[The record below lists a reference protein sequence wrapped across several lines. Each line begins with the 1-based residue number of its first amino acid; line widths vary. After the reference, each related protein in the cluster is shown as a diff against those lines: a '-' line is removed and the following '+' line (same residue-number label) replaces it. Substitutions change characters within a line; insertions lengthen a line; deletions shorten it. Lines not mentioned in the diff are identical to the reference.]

1 MIIEPSEI
9 DAIKPKST
17 HTIDIEEFVPLADID
32 PVYFE
37 QPYYLLPDKQGG
49 KAYKLLVEAM
59 EGLQKVAIGRVVIR
73 QKESLV
79 AIRVRDGLLCLQ
91 MMRYDD
97 EVIPLEDL
105 RGDLADEAEP
115 SEREV
120 AMARQLVDALTNEFE
135 PEKFHNE
142 YRDKVLELIEQKA
155 AGQEIVATPTPEP
168 QGKVLD
174 LMAAL
179 EASIAGAGKGPAPAA
194 AAEDDG
200 GARPRSRPASAR
212 PRSGRRSRPSRQLAR
227 RTASSR
233 RTASATTGAWSS
245 SSWTSASQPQRTHT
259 ASSSTARSS
268 AYTGHDS
275 YRAGGTVSSG
285 MGPLSEPGGGL
296 AGWARCARVARISV
310 APPRITRVWF
320 TVADGHGAR
329 PTPSVT
335 SQPWIPAKPSP
346 AARSSSSGRAPRRSR
361 WPPSGARP
369 TPCGASSPT
378 CWPASPP
385 PAA

>member
-1 MIIEPSEI
+1 VPSTVWSGSLSFGLVNVPVKMHTATVNRDVSFNQIEAATGSRIRMRRVSEATGEEVANDQLVKGYEISKGQYVIIEPSEI

-79 AIRVRDGLLCLQ
+79 AIRVREGLLCLQ
-91 MMRYDD
+91 MMRYAD
-97 EVIPLEDL
+97 EVIPLVEL
-105 RGDLADEAEP
+105 QGDLADDAEP

-155 AGQEIVATPTPEP
+155 AGQEIVAAPSPEP
-168 QGKVLD
+168 AAKVLD

-179 EASIAGAGKGPAPAA
+179 EASIAGAGKAPAGAPAA
-194 AAEDDG
+194 DDEGADEAEAEKP
-200 GARPRSRPASAR
+200 ARK
-212 PRSGRRSRPSRQLAR
+212 
-227 RTASSR
+227 RTAKK
-233 RTASATTGAWSS
+233 RTA
-245 SSWTSASQPQRTHT
+245 
-259 ASSSTARSS
+259 
-268 AYTGHDS
+268 
-275 YRAGGTVSSG
+275 
-285 MGPLSEPGGGL
+285 
-296 AGWARCARVARISV
+296 
-310 APPRITRVWF
+310 
-320 TVADGHGAR
+320 
-329 PTPSVT
+329 
-335 SQPWIPAKPSP
+335 
-346 AARSSSSGRAPRRSR
+346 
-361 WPPSGARP
+361 
-369 TPCGASSPT
+369 
-378 CWPASPP
+378 
-385 PAA
+385 

>member
-1 MIIEPSEI
+1 VPSTVWSGSLSFGLVNVPVKMHTATVNRDVSFNQIEAATGSRIRMRRVSEATGEEVANDQLVKGYEISKGNYVIIEPSEI

-155 AGQEIVATPTPEP
+155 AGQEIVAAPSPEP
-168 QGKVLD
+168 PGKVLD

-179 EASIAGAGKGPAPAA
+179 EASIAGAGKAPAA
-194 AAEDDG
+194 PAAEADDAEAEADAEKP
-200 GARPRSRPASAR
+200 ARKRPAKK
-212 PRSGRRSRPSRQLAR
+212 
-227 RTASSR
+227 RTA
-233 RTASATTGAWSS
+233 
-245 SSWTSASQPQRTHT
+245 
-259 ASSSTARSS
+259 
-268 AYTGHDS
+268 
-275 YRAGGTVSSG
+275 
-285 MGPLSEPGGGL
+285 
-296 AGWARCARVARISV
+296 
-310 APPRITRVWF
+310 
-320 TVADGHGAR
+320 
-329 PTPSVT
+329 
-335 SQPWIPAKPSP
+335 
-346 AARSSSSGRAPRRSR
+346 
-361 WPPSGARP
+361 
-369 TPCGASSPT
+369 
-378 CWPASPP
+378 
-385 PAA
+385 